1 VRGGYI
7 PHDDHRAEFALT
19 TALVRVD
26 ARPDFPSSE
35 RFRHRV
41 EKKNA
46 PSVAFFVT
54 RMKGRLFPRNARTPR
69 ASSSRTEDAAL
80 AFGIAQP
87 PYLDPTRGPCAANC
101 SLGR

>member
-1 VRGGYI
+1 MRGGYI

-46 PSVAFFVT
+46 PCRFF
-54 RMKGRLFPRNARTPR
+54 RDQNEGAP
-69 ASSSRTEDAAL
+69 
-80 AFGIAQP
+80 
-87 PYLDPTRGPCAANC
+87 C
-101 SLGR
+101 SLGTLGPRELARRALKTPRSPSG